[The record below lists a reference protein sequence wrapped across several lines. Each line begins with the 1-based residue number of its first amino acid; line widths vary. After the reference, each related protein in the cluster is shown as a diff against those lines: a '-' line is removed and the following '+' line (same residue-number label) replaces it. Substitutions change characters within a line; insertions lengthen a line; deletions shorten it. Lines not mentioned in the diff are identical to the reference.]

1 MPHDV
6 PARLSVNSTSMTDPD
21 RLDLPA
27 TTEEPAARPAHPV
40 TKRRIPDVW
49 IAIAFL
55 APALVALVAFRLIP
69 AGYSIVESFRAGG
82 SWVGLSNYRFMFET
96 DAVVDSLVNTLLFNL
111 WINPLQIA
119 VALALALLLYERPY
133 LAGAWRMLV
142 FMPAAVPL
150 SVSTI
155 VWGVGF
161 RPDDGIVNAVLVA
174 IGLPP
179 QPWLTSPD
187 QALVAIAI
195 LASWAGVGYWMLF
208 LVAGLQDV
216 PRSYLEAAR
225 LDGAGFWTSFLHIQL
240 PLLKRPLAFVLVA
253 DTVANFL
260 LFPPIQI
267 LTRGGPQ
274 GSTNLLIYEIYRNAF
289 TFADYGLAYAQ
300 MVLLI
305 GVMTVI
311 VAIQFRLL
319 RSQDR

>member
-1 MPHDV
+1 MIDPV
-6 PARLSVNSTSMTDPD
+6 PSSQRSDTADPQ
-21 RLDLPA
+21 P
-27 TTEEPAARPAHPV
+27 RPAHPV
-40 TKRRIPDVW
+40 LRRRVPDVW
-49 IAIAFL
+49 IALAFL
-55 APALVALVAFRLIP
+55 APALVALVGFRLLP
-69 AGYSIVESFRAGG
+69 AGYSFVESFRSGG
-82 SWVGLSNYRFMFET
+82 AWVGLENYRFMFET
-96 DAVVDSLVNTLLFNL
+96 DAVVDSLVTTLVFNL
-111 WINPLQIA
+111 WINPIQVAI
-119 VALALALLLYERPY
+119 ALALALLLYERPY
-133 LAGAWRMLV
+133 MAGAWRMLV

-161 RPDDGIVNAVLVA
+161 RPDDGIVNAVLA
-174 IGLPP
+174 SIGIPA

-187 QALVAIAI
+187 QALVAIMI

-253 DTVANFL
+253 ATVANFL

-274 GSTNLLIYEIYRNAF
+274 GSTNLLIYEIFRNAY

-305 GVMTVI
+305 VVMIAI
-311 VAIQFRLL
+311 VAVQFRLL
-319 RSQDR
+319 RSPSS